1 MPGTQSGMLSVT
13 FFTTT
18 TLCYF
23 LAMVSYVV
31 HLVTGKRPVGILADS
46 LAFFGFVLH
55 TAAIGLRWKAS
66 YEMGY
71 GHVPL
76 SNLYESLVFF
86 AWTVVLLYGLFEVR
100 YRYRSVGAFVL
111 PVTFLTMAFAQY
123 GAPLVRSAGSLMGS
137 EALGNFSIPAG
148 IQALVP
154 ALQSDW
160 LLYHV
165 VTCFLGYAGF
175 AVGAAVSVMYL
186 VRSRKGTRDGR
197 AGGADTADGI
207 LSLSPPAEVLDRI
220 NYQAI
225 LIGFPLLTLGI
236 ITGAVWANYA
246 WGSYWSW
253 DPKETWSLIVWFIYA
268 AFLHARLTR
277 GWAGRRAAIL
287 SIVGFCATVFCYLGV
302 NLLLPGLHSYGGG

>member
-1 MPGTQSGMLSVT
+1 MMPVTQSGMLSVT
-13 FFTTT
+13 FFTIT

-23 LAMVSYVV
+23 LSMVSYLV
-31 HLVTGKRPVGILADS
+31 HLVTGKRAIGVFAGGVALM
-46 LAFFGFVLH
+46 GFILH
-55 TAAIGLRWKAS
+55 TSAIGLRWKAS

-76 SNLYESLVFF
+76 SNLYESVVFF
-86 AWTVVLLYGLFEVR
+86 AWTVLFLYGIFELR
-100 YRYRSVGAFVL
+100 YRYRAVGAFVL
-111 PVTFLTMAFAQY
+111 PVVFLAMAFAQY
-123 GAPLVRSAGSLMGS
+123 GAPLVRYAGALVGS
-137 EALGNFSIPAG
+137 ESLGRFSIPSG

-186 VRSRKGTRDGR
+186 LKLRYERKGASGTVGK
-197 AGGADTADGI
+197 AMSI
-207 LSLSPPAEVLDRI
+207 FPPVATLDQI
-220 NYQAI
+220 NYQAV

-236 ITGAVWANYA
+236 ITGSVWANYA

-253 DPKETWSLIVWFIYA
+253 DPKETWSLIVWLIYA
-268 AFLHARLTR
+268 AFLHARITR
-277 GWAGRRAAIL
+277 GWWGKRTAIL
-287 SIVGFCATVFCYLGV
+287 SIIGFIATVFCYLGV
-302 NLLLPGLHSYGGG
+302 NLLLPGLHSYGG

>member
-1 MPGTQSGMLSVT
+1 MPVTQSGMLSVT
-13 FFTTT
+13 FFTIT

-23 LAMVSYVV
+23 ISMVSYLV
-31 HLVTGKRPVGILADS
+31 HLVTGKRAAGVFAGGVS
-46 LAFFGFVLH
+46 LLGFILH
-55 TAAIGLRWKAS
+55 TSAIGLRWKAS

-76 SNLYESLVFF
+76 SNLYESVVFF
-86 AWTVVLLYGLFEVR
+86 AWTVQLLYGIFELR
-100 YRYRSVGAFVL
+100 YRYRAVGAFVV
-111 PVTFLTMAFAQY
+111 PVVFLAMAFAQY
-123 GAPLVRSAGSLMGS
+123 GAPLVRYAGTLVGS
-137 EALGNFSIPAG
+137 ESLGRFSIPSG

-186 VRSRKGTRDGR
+186 IRLRYEKKGSCGTWGK
-197 AGGADTADGI
+197 AMSI
-207 LSLSPPAEVLDRI
+207 LPPVSTLDQI
-220 NYQAI
+220 NYQAV

-236 ITGAVWANYA
+236 ITGSVWANYA

-253 DPKETWSLIVWFIYA
+253 DPKETWSLIVWLIYA
-268 AFLHARLTR
+268 AFLHARITR
-277 GWAGRRAAIL
+277 GWSGKRTAIL
-287 SIVGFCATVFCYLGV
+287 SIIGFIATVFCYLGV
-302 NLLLPGLHSYGGG
+302 NLLLPGLHSYGG

>member
-13 FFTTT
+13 FFTAT

-23 LAMVSYVV
+23 LAMVSYLV
-31 HLVTGKRPVGILADS
+31 HLITGKRPVGIVASS
-46 LAFFGFVLH
+46 LAFLGVLLH

-71 GHVPL
+71 GHAPL
-76 SNLYESLVFF
+76 SNLYESIVFF

-100 YRYRSVGAFVL
+100 YRYRAVGAFVL
-111 PVTFLTMAFAQY
+111 PVAFLAMAFAQY

-137 EALGNFSIPAG
+137 ETLGNFSISTG
-148 IQALVP
+148 IQALLP

-175 AVGAAVSVMYL
+175 AVGAAASVMYL
-186 VRSRKGTRDGR
+186 VTSGKEKH
-197 AGGADTADGI
+197 DGI
-207 LSLSPPAEVLDRI
+207 LSLFPPAEVLDRI

-225 LIGFPLLTLGI
+225 MIGFPLLTLGI

-253 DPKETWSLIVWFIYA
+253 DPKETWSLIVWLLYS
-268 AFLHARLTR
+268 AFLHARITR

-287 SIVGFCATVFCYLGV
+287 SIAGFGATVFCYLGV
-302 NLLLPGLHSYGGG
+302 NLILPGMHSYGGG

>member
-13 FFTTT
+13 LFTAT

-23 LAMVSYVV
+23 LAMVSYLV
-31 HLVTGKRPVGILADS
+31 HLVMGKRPVGILASS
-46 LAFFGFVLH
+46 LALLGFFLH
-55 TAAIGLRWKAS
+55 TAAFGLRWKAS

-76 SNLYESLVFF
+76 SNLYESIVFF

-100 YRYRSVGAFVL
+100 YKYRSMGAFVL
-111 PVTFLTMAFAQY
+111 PVAFLAMAFAQY
-123 GAPLVRSAGSLMGS
+123 GTPLVRSAGSVIGS
-137 EALGNFSIPAG
+137 ESLGRFSIPTG
-148 IQALVP
+148 IQTLLP

-175 AVGAAVSVMYL
+175 AVGAAVSIMYL
-186 VRSRKGTRDGR
+186 VK
-197 AGGADTADGI
+197 AGKESGNGSAKAGGI
-207 LSLSPPAEVLDRI
+207 LSHFPSSGLLDQI

-268 AFLHARLTR
+268 AFLHARITR
-277 GWAGRRAAIL
+277 GWVGKRAAIL
-287 SIVGFCATVFCYLGV
+287 SLVGFSATVFCYLGV
-302 NLLLPGLHSYGGG
+302 NLILPGMHSYGGG